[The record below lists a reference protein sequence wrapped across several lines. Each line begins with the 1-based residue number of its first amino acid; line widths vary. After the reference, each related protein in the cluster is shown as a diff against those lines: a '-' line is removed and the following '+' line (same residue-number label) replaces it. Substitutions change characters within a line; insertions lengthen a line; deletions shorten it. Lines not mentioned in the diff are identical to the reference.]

1 MLRVSS
7 ETVKTFAVC
16 WKKSAVSCIRAINLT
31 TEIVE
36 SAVYFVLRDDC
47 WASVSDAVIV
57 FDYLACLPKQSG
69 ALMKTCTFRKRSTA
83 REARALRVSS
93 AQLHHCPNNSA
104 CAPVGGLSPSLR

>member
-36 SAVYFVLRDDC
+36 SAEFILFC
-47 WASVSDAVIV
+47 ATIV
-57 FDYLACLPKQSG
+57 GRLYRTPSSFLTTWLPPGTIRAAYEDPHFS
-69 ALMKTCTFRKRSTA
+69 KRSPA
-83 REARALRVSS
+83 REARALPA
-93 AQLHHCPNNSA
+93 AQHTCIIVQTIPLARPWA
-104 CAPVGGLSPSLR
+104 V